1 MKEEHEKLNAEVQT
15 RAMPNNAEEEKME
28 QVVAKKKKAPQVL
41 KFVNM
46 THVQCDQIWQIFATL
61 ANLKIIFW
69 PFRGLL

>member
-1 MKEEHEKLNAEVQT
+1 MQRNKKSMIRLQKLKKKLIKQISIVQ
-15 RAMPNNAEEEKME
+15 
-28 QVVAKKKKAPQVL
+28 QFVAKKKKASQVL